1 MNAAL
6 DDFRSRRL
14 GTEVPEFDL
23 REVIADLR
31 KANEQ
36 FKHDMNQRLD
46 FAAEVSAQLRQS
58 GVKVADL
65 PALNVDDMID
75 EVTDVLRTV
84 DEARNLGEEE
94 LTGTGEAPRGSVR
107 AVCVPGNRL
116 KSLVLD
122 ARAMRGTVELERDVV
137 TAVNAALDDLATKTR
152 DRQAE
157 SGIDPEA
164 IRKQLGQLRERNM
177 ARLESYFR
185 SLSDVV
191 NGIEPER

>member
-1 MNAAL
+1 
-6 DDFRSRRL
+6 
-14 GTEVPEFDL
+14 
-23 REVIADLR
+23 
-31 KANEQ
+31 
-36 FKHDMNQRLD
+36 
-46 FAAEVSAQLRQS
+46 
-58 GVKVADL
+58 
-65 PALNVDDMID
+65 MID